1 MASRPDFRSTALL
14 SGLVSKLQLEEAERA
29 LTEGVDGETD
39 EAAAIITEGLVAD
52 DQLAAKLVDLGIL
65 TAYQSAQ
72 LQAGRTKLNLGPYR
86 VTDYIDKGGM
96 GQVYKAEH
104 ELMGRVVAVKVLPL
118 DKATPDAIENFRREI
133 RTQAQLDH
141 SHLVAAFDAGRDGRV
156 HYLVTEYVPGTD
168 LRRLVRVNGPLPM
181 HQAAGIIMQAA
192 RGLAYAHQR
201 GLIHRDVKPGN
212 ILVTPKGVA
221 KVSDLGLA
229 GFIHDADKD
238 PLAWK
243 IVGTPDY
250 LPPERIESPG
260 TATPISDIYSL
271 GCTVYY
277 TVTGKVPFPGGNPKE
292 KARRHRDETPWHPRR
307 FNPDLTDE
315 FVEIIEDMM
324 AKDPA
329 DRIQTA
335 GEIAARMEPFAIEHT
350 KLPTNLF
357 KSPWM
362 PPPLPTGQESDDA
375 QATAVGEYEHDDG
388 SSVNQFSQ
396 ATSESG
402 AEDTL
407 TLRRRALRHAPPLA
421 FAEPVDDEHFLS
433 RGVSVAIALAISIPI
448 SMLLGALLTFL
459 LLSLFRP

>member
-1 MASRPDFRSTALL
+1 MASRPDFRNTALL

-29 LTEGVDGETD
+29 LREDGSGDGDGPATLL
-39 EAAAIITEGLVAD
+39 AAD
-52 DQLAAKLVDLGIL
+52 DQLAAKLVDLGVI
-65 TAYQSAQ
+65 TPYQSAQ
-72 LQAGRTKLNLGPYR
+72 LQAGRTKLNLGPYQ

-104 ELMGRVVAVKVLPL
+104 DVMGRVVAVKVLPL
-118 DKATPDAIENFRREI
+118 DKATPEAIENFRREV

-141 SHLVAAFDAGRDGRV
+141 PHLVAAFDAGRDGRV
-156 HYLVTEYVPGTD
+156 HYLVTEYIPGTD
-168 LRRLVRVNGPLPM
+168 LRRLVRTNGPLPM
-181 HQAAGIIMQAA
+181 HQAAGIIMQAS

-212 ILVTPKGVA
+212 ILVTPNGIA

-229 GFIHDADKD
+229 GFIHDADND

-250 LPPERIESPG
+250 LAPERIENPG
-260 TATPISDIYSL
+260 AGSSISDIYSL

-277 TVTGKVPFPGGNPKE
+277 TVTGKVPFPGGSPKE
-292 KARRHRDETPWHPRR
+292 KARRHREETPWHPRR

-324 AKDPA
+324 AKDPLQ
-329 DRIQTA
+329 RIQSA
-335 GEIAARMEPFAIEHT
+335 GEVATRLEPFAIEQT
-350 KLPTNLF
+350 RLPTSTKLF

-362 PPPLPTGQESDDA
+362 PQPLPTGHDSDDA
-375 QATAVGEYEHDDG
+375 QATEVGEYEQDNG

-396 ATSESG
+396 VTAGSG
-402 AEDTL
+402 AQDTL
-407 TLRRRALRHAPPLA
+407 SMRRRALRHAPPLA
-421 FAEPVDDEHFLS
+421 LTEPPDSEHFLS
-433 RGVSVAIALAISIPI
+433 RGVSVAIALAISIPV
-448 SMLLGALLTFL
+448 SMLLGALLSFFL
-459 LLSLFRP
+459 LNLFGRP

>member
-14 SGLVSKLQLEEAERA
+14 SGLVSKIQLEEAERA
-29 LTEGVDGETD
+29 LADSADADLDSPAVLVS
-39 EAAAIITEGLVAD
+39 EGLVPA

-65 TAYQSAQ
+65 TPYQSAQ

-96 GQVYKAEH
+96 GQVYMAEH
-104 ELMGRVVAVKVLPL
+104 EVMGRVVAVKVLPL
-118 DKATPDAIENFRREI
+118 DKSTPDAIENFRREI

-141 SHLVAAFDAGRDGRV
+141 SHLVAAFDAGCDGRV

-168 LRRLVRVNGPLPM
+168 LRRLVRTNGPLPM
-181 HQAAGIIMQAA
+181 HQAAGIIMQAS

-238 PLAWK
+238 PLAFK

-250 LPPERIESPG
+250 LPPERIENPRAA
-260 TATPISDIYSL
+260 TAVSDIYSL
-271 GCTVYY
+271 GCTIYY
-277 TVTGKVPFPGGNPKE
+277 TVTGKVPFPGGNPRE
-292 KARRHRDETPWHPRR
+292 KARRHREETPWHPRR

-329 DRIQTA
+329 QRIQSA
-335 GEIAARMEPFAIEHT
+335 GEVAARLEPFAVEHT
-350 KLPTNLF
+350 RLPTKLF

-375 QATAVGEYEHDDG
+375 QATAVGEYENDDG

-396 ATSESG
+396 ATSGSS
-402 AEDTL
+402 AQDTL
-407 TLRRRALRHAPPLA
+407 TIRRRALRYAPPLA
-421 FAEPVDDEHFLS
+421 LSEAPGEEHFLS

-448 SMLLGALLTFL
+448 SMLLGALLSFVL
-459 LLSLFRP
+459 MSLFRA

>member
-1 MASRPDFRSTALL
+1 
-14 SGLVSKLQLEEAERA
+14 
-29 LTEGVDGETD
+29 
-39 EAAAIITEGLVAD
+39 
-52 DQLAAKLVDLGIL
+52 
-65 TAYQSAQ
+65 
-72 LQAGRTKLNLGPYR
+72 
-86 VTDYIDKGGM
+86 
-96 GQVYKAEH
+96 
-104 ELMGRVVAVKVLPL
+104 
-118 DKATPDAIENFRREI
+118 
-133 RTQAQLDH
+133 
-141 SHLVAAFDAGRDGRV
+141 
-156 HYLVTEYVPGTD
+156 
-168 LRRLVRVNGPLPM
+168 
-181 HQAAGIIMQAA
+181 
-192 RGLAYAHQR
+192 
-201 GLIHRDVKPGN
+201 
-212 ILVTPKGVA
+212 
-221 KVSDLGLA
+221 
-229 GFIHDADKD
+229 
-238 PLAWK
+238 
-243 IVGTPDY
+243 
-250 LPPERIESPG
+250 
-260 TATPISDIYSL
+260 
-271 GCTVYY
+271 
-277 TVTGKVPFPGGNPKE
+277 
-292 KARRHRDETPWHPRR
+292 
-307 FNPDLTDE
+307 LTDE

-329 DRIQTA
+329 DRVQTA